1 MEFINTK
8 IEGLKIIKTNLF
20 EDNRGNFLK
29 MFNEELFRLN
39 GINDFEI
46 KESYYSTSNK
56 DVIRGMHFQ
65 LPPYH
70 HHKLVNVISGKIQD
84 IVLDLRENSKTYK
97 KYISVELSAEN
108 QTALFIPKGCA
119 HGFKSLMDNT
129 IVMYNVSTG
138 YNRDADCGVKYNSFG
153 LDWKVENPV
162 ISDRDNSFKALEE
175 IGSIF

>member
-65 LPPYH
+65 LPPHH